1 MCVRTNE
8 ISFWDEK
15 LFKLIFKCVCGK
27 SHLAALVNISYANLG
42 YTNGATLSEVTKM
55 LAYRLY

>member
-55 LAYRLY
+55 LA